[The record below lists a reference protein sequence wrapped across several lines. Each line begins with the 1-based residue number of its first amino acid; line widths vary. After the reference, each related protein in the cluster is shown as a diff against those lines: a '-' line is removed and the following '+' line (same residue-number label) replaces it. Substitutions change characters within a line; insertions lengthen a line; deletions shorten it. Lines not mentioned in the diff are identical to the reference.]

1 MDILVGLFV
10 IVIGLTLATSGLRVF
25 FAMLP
30 LVGFVTGFFA
40 GATLITNW
48 LGDGFLA
55 TATGWIVGIGLGLLF
70 AAISYLYWY
79 VGAIMAAGVSGALI
93 LSGIFSAFGVN
104 SGALLVTLAIVGA
117 VVFIIAAM
125 VMNLPVYVVLVNTAI
140 MGAYMVI
147 GGLMLL
153 FNRADLDEFDWG
165 LARTAAYDSWFW
177 WLVLVALVAFGIF
190 SQLALISR
198 VSFPDEKWVKAEAV

>member
-10 IVIGLTLATSGLRVF
+10 ILIGLALVTSGLRVF

-55 TATGWIVGIGLGLLF
+55 TATGWIVGIALGLVF
-70 AAISYLYWY
+70 AALSYLYWY
-79 VGAIMAAGVSGALI
+79 VGAIMAAGASGALMF
-93 LSGIFSAFGVN
+93 SGIFSAFGVN
-104 SGALLVTLAIVGA
+104 SGVLLVTLAIVGA
-117 VVFIIAAM
+117 MLFIIAAM

-147 GGLMLL
+147 GGLMLV

-165 LARTAAYDSWFW
+165 LARAAAYDSWFW
-177 WLVLVALVAFGIF
+177 WLILVALVAFGIF
-190 SQLALISR
+190 IQLAMISR
-198 VSFPDEKWVKAEAV
+198 VTFPDEKWVKVETI